1 MRIDVC
7 TLFPDLVE
15 AHAATSLIGRARR
28 LGLVEVV
35 AHDIRASASDR
46 HRSVDDTPFGGG
58 PGMVMRADVVGAAVQ
73 TALDAGG
80 SSRPRM
86 LVMTPAGRR
95 LDQASLHDLADED
108 RIVVLCGRYEGVDER
123 VVDEFGF
130 EPVSIGDYVVAGGE
144 VAAMVVVEGVV
155 RLVPGVMGNEE
166 SAVVES
172 HEDGLLEAPV
182 YTRPPD
188 WRGHEVPAVLRSG
201 DHAAV
206 ARWRRTEA
214 LRRTAAHRPDLLRA
228 ALADGRVTP
237 DDLAAA
243 GVDPATITR

>member
-15 AHAATSLIGRARR
+15 AHAATSLVGRARR

-35 AHDIRASASDR
+35 AHDIRASAADR

-80 SSRPRM
+80 SRRPRM

-95 LDQASLHDLADED
+95 LDQASLHELATED

-188 WRGHEVPAVLRSG
+188 WRGHGVPAVLRSG

-214 LRRTAAHRPDLLRA
+214 LRRTAVHRPDLLRA